1 MDAGN
6 FYPVKY
12 KMKVYED
19 EKPKSPP
26 KPEPEVEVPE
36 LAFKLV
42 EVEYLM
48 RGSPQPPNVDQI
60 VRKMYGEF

>member
-48 RGSPQPPNVDQI
+48 RGSP
-60 VRKMYGEF
+60 